1 MLIRGG
7 NLHTRDQQIAMANCE
22 TGDLLLQRRSDDES
36 RKGGPDVNPN
46 RHRVAFGA
54 PLRR

>member
-7 NLHTRDQQIAMANCE
+7 NFHTRDQQIAMANCE

-54 PLRR
+54 LL